1 MRNDI
6 LKLNDKRIV
15 IAGPIL
21 SYSLDVASQ
30 MSRQGASIV
39 FLSPD
44 KDSAERLCQ
53 VINDEREIS
62 SQNGR
67 AAFVHMNFE
76 KTSAAKLMAEAAHAG
91 GGVDIYMDLMNWHF
105 PTPEPLKE
113 WPEKSIQH
121 NFQQSMQLAMS
132 ALEFFKGRK
141 KGKIIFTF
149 DGLAFSHFSRAA
161 DYAIARGSLFAFI
174 ESQAQILLKTHIHVM
189 GCKINLSEDM
199 LIKYYPEKN
208 MVESLKALSGEY
220 PHLKITTTEAISKTM
235 SFLASDLSQGVAGQV
250 LTVF

>member
-1 MRNDI
+1 MPNDI

-21 SYSLDVASQ
+21 SYSLDVATQ
-30 MSRQGASIV
+30 MSRQGASVV

-62 SQNGR
+62 AQNGR
-67 AAFVHMNFE
+67 AAFAHMNFE
-76 KTSAAKLMAEAAHAG
+76 KNNASKLMADAAHAG
-91 GGVDIYMDLMNWHF
+91 GGIDIYMDFMNWHF
-105 PTPEPLKE
+105 PSGETLKE
-113 WPEKSIQH
+113 WPEKSLQH
-121 NFQQSMQLAMS
+121 NFQHSLQLALA

-141 KGKIIFTF
+141 KGKMIFSF
-149 DGLAFSHFSRAA
+149 DGLAFSHFSKAA
-161 DYAIARGSLFAFI
+161 DYAIARGSLFSFI
-174 ESQAQILLKTHIHVM
+174 ESQSQFLLKSHIHLM

-199 LIKYYPEKN
+199 LLKYYPEKS
-208 MVESLKALSGEY
+208 MVESLKSLAQEY
-220 PHLKITTTEAISKTM
+220 PHLKITTNDAISKAM

-250 LTVF
+250 ITVY